1 MFEVKELISLKK
13 VKLKETRFL
22 SLQDKKKDKILHVS
36 LLGWLGLFTCL
47 FIFPLLLFDQRG
59 YGAKDKK
66 KVSKQPPL
74 FMLAFSVFQDLQPT
88 SRTPKIVFLLTVSF
102 SY

>member
-36 LLGWLGLFTCL
+36 LLG
-47 FIFPLLLFDQRG
+47 
-59 YGAKDKK
+59 
-66 KVSKQPPL
+66 
-74 FMLAFSVFQDLQPT
+74 
-88 SRTPKIVFLLTVSF
+88 
-102 SY
+102 